1 MRGWRAFRKA
11 KEGLAAVEF
20 ALLLPVM
27 IGLFFGVVETTLALL
42 CRADVSV
49 MASTA
54 ANLISEVSTPN
65 STDISNVYSAA
76 GAILYPNPTGT
87 GTTQPTIR
95 ITSIIYDTT
104 STSLTS
110 GKVAWTCTQTGS
122 GTLSP
127 ASLNKGQTVNFTD
140 SSGSNPLSIMTANG
154 SVIMAEVAYGYTSP
168 TMRIITQK
176 LNLTNVWYTK
186 PRRVAQIPAPSP
198 APSGCVT

>member
-1 MRGWRAFRKA
+1 MRSWRTFRKA

-27 IGLFFGVVETTLALL
+27 IGLFFGVVETTLELL

-49 MASTA
+49 MSSTA

-87 GTTQPTIR
+87 AASQPTIR

-127 ASLNKGQTVNFTD
+127 TSLSKGQTVSFTD

-168 TMRIITQK
+168 TMQIIKSK

-198 APSGCVT
+198 APSGCAT